1 MESMCVICNE
11 TFEHTEKIQTE
22 CGHEFHM
29 DCISEWVIKTD
40 NCPLCR
46 HTNPCGDKTYYY
58 TFTYYFNTNKLNE
71 EDKKRYN
78 VFNKHVVSRYVDN
91 RVYQLKKPGC
101 TCGMCH
107 LPGGMFIQEMNIR
120 EVAQFLVTDITD
132 YREIFAAIAP
142 QLNGEYQQEFANQL
156 QELMRVFQQ

>member
-1 MESMCVICNE
+1 MESVCVICNE
-11 TFEHTEKIQTE
+11 TFEQGEKIQTE
-22 CGHEFHM
+22 CGHEFHTE
-29 DCISEWVIKTD
+29 CISEWVIKTD

-58 TFTYYFNTNKLNE
+58 TFTHYFNNNKLND

-91 RVYQLKKPGC
+91 RVYQLNNPNC

-107 LPGGMFIQEMNIR
+107 LRGRGTDVR
-120 EVAQFLVTDITD
+120 EVAQFLVANITD
-132 YREIFAAIAP
+132 FRSMFDVITTR
-142 QLNGEYQQEFANQL
+142 LRGENQQEATI
-156 QELMRVFQQ
+156 